1 MRAGTPPLTLNKFLV
16 EGGLSPLDSSLS
28 ARFDAYLDLIVRWN
42 QRVNLTSIRDRE
54 GILRRHFVESIA
66 CARALPA
73 GIRNLLDFGS
83 GAGLPGIPIALC
95 RPEIEVTLAESRNKK
110 AAFLREAVR
119 VLEISAKVHAGR
131 AEMLDSHFDCVI
143 LRAVDRMELAV
154 QAGSGLVAPLG
165 WIALLTTAAD
175 LPVLQ
180 TAARVSFDWIPAV
193 ALPGS
198 EDRILALG
206 QRRS

>member
-1 MRAGTPPLTLNKFLV
+1 MKATGDSLMLSQMLV
-16 EGGLSPLDSSLS
+16 ETGLSPLDSSLS

-42 QRVNLTSIRDRE
+42 KRINLTSIRDKE

-66 CARALPA
+66 CARMLPA

-95 RPEIEVTLAESRNKK
+95 RPEIEVTLAESQNKK
-110 AAFLREAVR
+110 AAFLREVVR
-119 VLEISAKVHAGR
+119 VLEIPAKVQAGR
-131 AEMLDSHFDCVI
+131 AETLEARFDCVV
-143 LRAVDRMELAV
+143 LRAVDRMEHAV
-154 QAGSGLVAPLG
+154 QAGTGLVRPHG
-165 WIALLTTAAD
+165 WMALLTTVVD
-175 LPVLQ
+175 LPGLQ
-180 TAARVSFDWIPAV
+180 TAAGASFEWSPVI

-198 EDRILALG
+198 ERRILALG